1 MRFMTLVKAA
11 ENLRSGPPPME
22 LIQAIG
28 KLGEQASKA
37 GTMVE
42 MGGLLPSAAGARVTL
57 SGGKVTVIDGP
68 FTEAKEVIGGYAIYD
83 VKSKAEAIEW
93 SVRFLELH
101 KQYWKE
107 WQGEVEL
114 RQLMEAPPIPGQ
126 HP

>member
-28 KLGEQASKA
+28 KLGEEASKA

-57 SGGKVTVIDGP
+57 SSGKVTVIDGP

-83 VKSKAEAIEW
+83 VKSKAEAIDW

-114 RQLMEAPPIPGQ
+114 RQLMDAPPSPGQ
-126 HP
+126 RR